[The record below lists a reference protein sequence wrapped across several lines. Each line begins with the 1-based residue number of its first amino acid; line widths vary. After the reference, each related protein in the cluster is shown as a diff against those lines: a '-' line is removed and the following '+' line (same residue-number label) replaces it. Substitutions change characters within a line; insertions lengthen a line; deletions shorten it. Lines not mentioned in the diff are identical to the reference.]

1 MMADMMTT
9 LKETAIFGVL
19 LSVGSFYLGQILFKK
34 TKGFFLFAPLFVAMV
49 IGIVT
54 LLATGISFDEY
65 NKGGQI
71 ISFFL
76 EPATICFA
84 IPLYRKRDVLKKYWL
99 QIIGGISL
107 GSIVAVYGIYLI
119 SNLLQLGKVV
129 TASMLPQAATT
140 AIAMPT
146 SLALGGSAELTSL
159 ACILNGVIIYALAKP
174 LINFFKI
181 NDPIA
186 RGLALGTAGHALGVS
201 ASKEYGQVEESMAS
215 IALVIV
221 GVIVTVVV
229 PILASIL
236 L

>member
-1 MMADMMTT
+1 MDTVINL
-9 LKETAIFGVL
+9 LKVSPIFGVL
-19 LSVGSFYLGQILFKK
+19 LSVGAFFIGQILFKK
-34 TKGFFLFAPLFVAMV
+34 SNGFFLFAPLFVAMV
-49 IGIVT
+49 LGIAT
-54 LLATGISFDEY
+54 LKATGISFAQY

-84 IPLYRKRDVLKKYWL
+84 IPLYRKKEVLKEYWL
-99 QIIGGISL
+99 QIVAGISL
-107 GSIVAVYGIYLI
+107 GSIVAVYGIYFI
-119 SNLLQLGKVV
+119 SAMLHLGKVV

-146 SLALGGSAELTSL
+146 SLAIGGSAELTSL

-174 LINFFKI
+174 LINLFKI
-181 NDPIA
+181 DNPIA

-201 ASKEYGQVEESMAS
+201 ASKEFGQVEESMAS

-221 GVIVTVVV
+221 GVIVTVIV
-229 PILASIL
+229 PL
-236 L
+236 LSSVLL

>member
-1 MMADMMTT
+1 MSAFMELLKTT
-9 LKETAIFGVL
+9 PMFGVL
-19 LSVGSFYLGQILFKK
+19 LSIGTFYLGQILFKK
-34 TKGFFLFAPLFVAMV
+34 TNGFFLFAPLFVAMV
-49 IGIVT
+49 LGILT
-54 LLATGISFDEY
+54 LKATGLSFATY

-84 IPLYRKRDVLKKYWL
+84 IPLYRKREVLKKYWVHIL
-99 QIIGGISL
+99 GGIAL
-107 GSIVAVYGIYLI
+107 GSIVAVYGIYMLA
-119 SNLLQLGKVV
+119 SLLQLGKVI

-146 SLALGGSAELTSL
+146 SKALGGSPELTSL

-174 LINFFKI
+174 FIRWFKI
-181 NDPIA
+181 DDPIA

-201 ASKEYGQVEESMAS
+201 AAKDFGQVEESMGS

-229 PILASIL
+229 PIMSSAL

>member
-1 MMADMMTT
+1 MIANLINV
-9 LKETAIFGVL
+9 LKETTIFGVL
-19 LSVGSFYLGQILFKK
+19 LSVGTFYIGQMLFKK
-34 TKGFFLFAPLFVAMV
+34 SKGFFLFAPLFVAMV
-49 IGIVT
+49 LGIVA
-54 LLATGISFDEY
+54 LLITGISFEDY

-84 IPLYRKRDVLKKYWL
+84 IPLYRKRDVLKKNWL
-99 QIIGGISL
+99 QIVGGISL
-107 GSIVAVYGIYLI
+107 GSVVAVYGIYVM

-129 TASMLPQAATT
+129 TASMLPQATTT

-201 ASKEYGQVEESMAS
+201 ATKDFGQVEESMAS

-229 PILASIL
+229 PILANIL

>member
-1 MMADMMTT
+1 MANLINV
-9 LKETAIFGVL
+9 LKETTIFGVL
-19 LSVGSFYLGQILFKK
+19 LSVGTFYIGQMLFKK
-34 TKGFFLFAPLFVAMV
+34 SKGFFLFAPLFVAMV
-49 IGIVT
+49 LGIAA
-54 LLATGISFDEY
+54 LLITGISFEDY

-84 IPLYRKRDVLKKYWL
+84 IPLYRKRDVLKKNWL
-99 QIIGGISL
+99 QIVGGISL
-107 GSIVAVYGIYLI
+107 GSVVAVYGIYVM

-201 ASKEYGQVEESMAS
+201 AAKDFGQVEESMAS

-229 PILASIL
+229 PILANIL

>member
-1 MMADMMTT
+1 MDAMVNL
-9 LKETAIFGVL
+9 LKVTPIFGFL
-19 LSVGSFYLGQILFKK
+19 LSVGTFFIGQILFKK
-34 TKGFFLFAPLFVAMV
+34 SKGFFLFAPLFVAM
-49 IGIVT
+49 ILGIAT
-54 LLATGISFDEY
+54 LKATGITFDQY

-84 IPLYRKRDVLKKYWL
+84 IPLYRKKEVLKKYWI
-99 QIIGGISL
+99 QILGGITL
-107 GSIVAVYGIYLI
+107 GSVVAVYGIYLI
-119 SNLLQLGKVV
+119 SSLLQLGKVV

-146 SLALGGSAELTSL
+146 SLAIGGSAELTSL
-159 ACILNGVIIYALAKP
+159 ACILNGVIIYAMAKP
-174 LINFFKI
+174 LIKLFKI
-181 NDPIA
+181 ENPIA

-201 ASKEYGQVEESMAS
+201 AAKDFGQVEESMGS

-229 PILASIL
+229 PIFSNL
-236 L
+236 LL

>member
-1 MMADMMTT
+1 MDAFVAI
-9 LKETAIFGVL
+9 LKESPIFGVL
-19 LSVGSFYLGQILFKK
+19 LSVGTFFIGQLLFKM

-49 IGIVT
+49 LGIAT
-54 LLATGISFDEY
+54 LKATGISFADY
-65 NKGGQI
+65 NKGGQV

-84 IPLYRKRDVLKKYWL
+84 IPLYRKREVLKKYWL
-99 QIIGGISL
+99 QILGGITL
-107 GSIVAVYGIYLI
+107 GSVIAVYGIYFI
-119 SNLLQLGKVV
+119 STLLHLGRIV

-146 SLALGGSAELTSL
+146 SVALGGSGELTSL

-174 LINFFKI
+174 LINLFKI

-201 ASKEYGQVEESMAS
+201 AAQEFGQVEESMGS

-221 GVIVTVVV
+221 GVIVSVVV
-229 PILASIL
+229 PMLSGIL

>member
-1 MMADMMTT
+1 MIANLINV
-9 LKETAIFGVL
+9 LKETTIFGVL
-19 LSVGSFYLGQILFKK
+19 LSVGTFYIGQMLFKK
-34 TKGFFLFAPLFVAMV
+34 SKGFFLFAPLFVAMV
-49 IGIVT
+49 LGIAA
-54 LLATGISFDEY
+54 LLITGISFEDY

-84 IPLYRKRDVLKKYWL
+84 IPLYRKRDVLKKNWL
-99 QIIGGISL
+99 QIVGGISL
-107 GSIVAVYGIYLI
+107 GSVVAVYGIYVM

-201 ASKEYGQVEESMAS
+201 AAKDFGQVEESMAS

-229 PILASIL
+229 PILANIL